1 MSASKAIRAAL
12 RTQLLTVGTLPA
24 ARAWENKGF
33 KPTHGTAYVEEA
45 LIPASRRPASTGMIE
60 QRGIFQVTLVVP
72 ANDGTMAHE
81 DIIDAILAAFAPTT
95 DCSGVCTIERS
106 EPNPPRQDGVWFR
119 MPVSVRWRA
128 YAFY

>member
-1 MSASKAIRAAL
+1 MSAAKAIRAAL
-12 RTQLLTVGTLPA
+12 RAKLLTVGTLPA

-33 KPTHGTAYVEEA
+33 VPVHGVPYVVENQISA
-45 LIPASRRPASTGMIE
+45 ARRPASTGMIE
-60 QRGIFQVTLVVP
+60 QSGIYQVTLVVP
-72 ANDGTMAHE
+72 ADSGVMAGE
-81 DIIDAILAAFAPTT
+81 DIIDAILAAFAPAT
-95 DCSGVCTIERS
+95 DCSGVCTIDRS